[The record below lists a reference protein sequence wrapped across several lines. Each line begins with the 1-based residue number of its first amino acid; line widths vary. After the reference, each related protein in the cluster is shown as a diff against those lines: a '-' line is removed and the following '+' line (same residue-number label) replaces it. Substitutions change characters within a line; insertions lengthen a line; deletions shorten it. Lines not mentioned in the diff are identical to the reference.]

1 MKARVMFLTCILMLA
16 PFVNLAEV
24 AEATSGR
31 ALACSGTVCLNE
43 ALPNPT
49 GYDNAAWP
57 NGEWMEIYNSGN
69 VPVDV
74 LNWKLINKVSKTLDF
89 DSTSIVGFEAGNSS
103 TWTLQPGD
111 YMVIA
116 RNGTPDSD
124 FQMVNT
130 FDYITME
137 DSSGN
142 VIDQAS
148 WNSTSGSGI
157 GSGISLEED
166 TAGPTN
172 DWVSTN
178 SPTPGT
184 VNNAATAPVTS
195 DLVISEVMAN
205 PWPTGDGDSWP
216 GGEWFEIWNSGQ
228 SDIDLT
234 GWSAVDAMG
243 NNIPFNESHLV
254 GSSMS
259 ITPDEYRIVA
269 INSTNSNGVLNNN
282 GESLRLIWPNGTEA
296 QSISWSSTVGGF
308 SLVEQGGNSW
318 SHAAYPTPEMVNPM
332 PWDVIVAGP
341 SLIKITEVLP
351 NSTIDGAPL
360 PDGEWLELH
369 NTGSQDIDLINWE
382 IMDGMGN
389 ITRIDMSNLEANIS
403 QPGTMI
409 SADGRRLVQFTDQT
423 HLWNNYNHLMLMD
436 QFGTIVH
443 KAWWT
448 NDPGLDI
455 SLIEPQDPLLPWVP
469 ASWATPGQPEPGV
482 TTVIGDIEF
491 NEIFANAVGNDTAN
505 WPDGEWVELINNGNQ
520 SIDIANWH
528 FTSGSRN
535 FNINAHQLPLKIDT
549 IIHPGEVSLVAINGS
564 QGFYLKNSNSDTIEL
579 RDSTNQI
586 ISTITY
592 DSPTEGESH
601 WFWNGNWSQAP
612 WITPGLDNPQTSP
625 YTGSHTIEV
634 TEILAHCSDGSI
646 TPSDDW
652 VEVLN
657 NGDEMID
664 LSAWRM
670 LSDDGDLFHMR
681 TDRLWNSS
689 TMIIAPGE
697 RVVFSTPNWFISGLG
712 GSLTIEDPDGVLVD
726 FVSWTITTDCKTMS
740 GLGEALPWPTPGQP
754 EPETTSSVGPEDL
767 LFSRFMFEEKSS
779 TTNDEFFEISNIGD
793 ISASLTGWAIRKTT
807 TGGLSFNSS
816 FTSGSISAGSSVI
829 ISPDASSVKAMGA
842 TIILEA
848 DEVMDNPVW
857 MPNSGATIQLI
868 SPDGTIADTFV
879 YGNGPTSEGGW
890 SGPSIGVPVTT
901 VDRILYL
908 RGDGCG
914 DMLDTDS
921 ANDWEMRWSVAGAS
935 HFCGVNTFS
944 DDTSVIPLIGPD
956 SGLDEVMTM
965 LNEATDSIHLHV
977 YQFHHTNLAMALI
990 DAQNRG
996 VDVTVVIH
1004 QPESWW
1010 DAYTVGQSLGIA
1022 WELESYGIDVLQ
1034 FSSSSSSPY
1043 QYIHSKVA
1051 VVDSQKVWISSGNW
1065 KESSLPSDGDGNRDW
1080 GAIVDST
1087 DLATIVLERMAFD
1100 EDASQLHVE
1109 DATYPAPD
1117 NGTYDPPVLYTP
1129 SSTVAAITG
1138 PINGELLTCPDDC
1151 MQGLSDFIDS
1161 ADSEILLS
1169 LQYFE
1174 MDWYWGWQENPLL
1187 DSLEDAAARGVSIRL
1202 AINQHYVDENP
1213 GIREAVNELNDW
1225 DGDVEAILMSENETV
1240 KKLHNKGVII
1250 DGESVLISSIN
1261 WGDNSILRNREM
1273 GLIIHSQ
1280 EVTAPFE
1287 ASFWEDWNRLDLT
1300 TDTDI
1305 DGIPDFWEV
1314 ANNISRTNQDATLD
1328 PDNDGLTNIGEFSYG
1343 SNPHSNDTDGD
1354 CIEDGNEIL
1363 WAATMPNVSAGD
1375 ALTLSDADG
1384 DGVDDYTVI
1393 GCIPENT
1400 GGSGEGNGDGESD
1413 GESTDLDSDGVDDL
1427 LDDCPGT
1434 EPDTATDTQGC
1445 SSEQNKNLTI
1455 NNSGEQGSSSGMTFM
1470 LVLIT
1475 MGLIVLLGAGTIL
1488 LTRKKNESSDDL
1500 GIISPDISE
1509 VKAWDTPIL
1518 DGTSPVGG
1526 DTDADMSK
1534 FPGWSPEQVQ
1544 NYLDTGWSEEQLAE
1558 WYKQQIDDN
1567 SA

>member
-1 MKARVMFLTCILMLA
+1 
-16 PFVNLAEV
+16 
-24 AEATSGR
+24 
-31 ALACSGTVCLNE
+31 
-43 ALPNPT
+43 
-49 GYDNAAWP
+49 
-57 NGEWMEIYNSGN
+57 
-69 VPVDV
+69 
-74 LNWKLINKVSKTLDF
+74 
-89 DSTSIVGFEAGNSS
+89 
-103 TWTLQPGD
+103 
-111 YMVIA
+111 
-116 RNGTPDSD
+116 
-124 FQMVNT
+124 
-130 FDYITME
+130 
-137 DSSGN
+137 
-142 VIDQAS
+142 
-148 WNSTSGSGI
+148 
-157 GSGISLEED
+157 
-166 TAGPTN
+166 
-172 DWVSTN
+172 
-178 SPTPGT
+178 
-184 VNNAATAPVTS
+184 
-195 DLVISEVMAN
+195 
-205 PWPTGDGDSWP
+205 
-216 GGEWFEIWNSGQ
+216 
-228 SDIDLT
+228 
-234 GWSAVDAMG
+234 
-243 NNIPFNESHLV
+243 
-254 GSSMS
+254 
-259 ITPDEYRIVA
+259 
-269 INSTNSNGVLNNN
+269 
-282 GESLRLIWPNGTEA
+282 
-296 QSISWSSTVGGF
+296 
-308 SLVEQGGNSW
+308 
-318 SHAAYPTPEMVNPM
+318 
-332 PWDVIVAGP
+332 
-341 SLIKITEVLP
+341 
-351 NSTIDGAPL
+351 
-360 PDGEWLELH
+360 
-369 NTGSQDIDLINWE
+369 
-382 IMDGMGN
+382 
-389 ITRIDMSNLEANIS
+389 
-403 QPGTMI
+403 
-409 SADGRRLVQFTDQT
+409 
-423 HLWNNYNHLMLMD
+423 
-436 QFGTIVH
+436 
-443 KAWWT
+443 
-448 NDPGLDI
+448 
-455 SLIEPQDPLLPWVP
+455 
-469 ASWATPGQPEPGV
+469 
-482 TTVIGDIEF
+482 
-491 NEIFANAVGNDTAN
+491 
-505 WPDGEWVELINNGNQ
+505 
-520 SIDIANWH
+520 
-528 FTSGSRN
+528 
-535 FNINAHQLPLKIDT
+535 
-549 IIHPGEVSLVAINGS
+549 
-564 QGFYLKNSNSDTIEL
+564 
-579 RDSTNQI
+579 
-586 ISTITY
+586 
-592 DSPTEGESH
+592 
-601 WFWNGNWSQAP
+601 
-612 WITPGLDNPQTSP
+612 
-625 YTGSHTIEV
+625 
-634 TEILAHCSDGSI
+634 
-646 TPSDDW
+646 
-652 VEVLN
+652 
-657 NGDEMID
+657 
-664 LSAWRM
+664 
-670 LSDDGDLFHMR
+670 
-681 TDRLWNSS
+681 
-689 TMIIAPGE
+689 
-697 RVVFSTPNWFISGLG
+697 
-712 GSLTIEDPDGVLVD
+712 
-726 FVSWTITTDCKTMS
+726 
-740 GLGEALPWPTPGQP
+740 
-754 EPETTSSVGPEDL
+754 
-767 LFSRFMFEEKSS
+767 
-779 TTNDEFFEISNIGD
+779 
-793 ISASLTGWAIRKTT
+793 
-807 TGGLSFNSS
+807 
-816 FTSGSISAGSSVI
+816 
-829 ISPDASSVKAMGA
+829 
-842 TIILEA
+842 
-848 DEVMDNPVW
+848 

>member
-16 PFVNLAEV
+16 PFVSLAEV

-43 ALPNPT
+43 ALPDPNGFDDDT
-49 GYDNAAWP
+49 WP
-57 NGEWMEIYNSGN
+57 NGEWMEIYNSGTS
-69 VPVDV
+69 PVDV
-74 LNWKLINKVSKTLDF
+74 LNWKLVNKASKTLSF
-89 DSTSIVGFEAGNSS
+89 DSNSIVGYQAGNSS
-103 TWTLQPGD
+103 TWTIQPSD
-111 YMVIA
+111 YMIIA
-116 RNGTPDSD
+116 RNGVPNSVFTLTNSYDH
-124 FQMVNT
+124 
-130 FDYITME
+130 ITME

-148 WNSTSGSGI
+148 WNGTSSGV
-157 GSGISLEED
+157 SLEED
-166 TAGPTN
+166 PTGPTN
-172 DWVSTN
+172 DWVATN
-178 SPTPGT
+178 SSTPGA
-184 VNNAATAPVTS
+184 VNNATTTPNIFAS
-195 DLVISEVMAN
+195 DLMISEVMAN
-205 PWPTGDGDSWP
+205 PWPTNDGDLWP

-234 GWSAVDAMG
+234 GWSAVDAIG
-243 NNIPFNESHLV
+243 NDIPFNESHLV
-254 GSSMS
+254 GTSML

-269 INSTNSNGVLNNN
+269 INSTNANGVLNNN
-282 GESLRLIWPNGTEA
+282 GENLHLLWPNGTIA
-296 QSISWSSTVGGF
+296 QSISWSSSVGGF

-341 SLIKITEVLP
+341 SPIQITEVLP
-351 NSTIDGAPL
+351 NSIMDGATL

-369 NTGSQDIDLINWE
+369 NTGPQDIDLVDWE
-382 IMDGMGN
+382 IRDGMGN
-389 ITRIDMSNLEANIS
+389 ITRIDMSNLEGNMS

-409 SADGRRLVQFTDQT
+409 SADGRRLVQFTEQT
-423 HLWNNYNHLMLMD
+423 HLWNDYNHLMLID
-436 QFGTIVH
+436 QSDTIVH

-448 NDPGLDI
+448 TDPGLNV
-455 SLIEPQDPLLPWVP
+455 SLVESQDPLLPWIP
-469 ASWATPGQPEPGV
+469 ASSPTPGQPEPGSTAV
-482 TTVIGDIEF
+482 VGNIGF
-491 NEIFANAVGNDTAN
+491 NEIFANAVGNDTAS

-520 SIDIANWH
+520 SIDIANWY
-528 FTSGSRN
+528 FTSGSKN
-535 FNINAHQLPLKIDT
+535 FNINAHQLPLKTDT

-586 ISTITY
+586 ISTVTY
-592 DSPTEGESH
+592 DSITEGESH

-657 NGDEMID
+657 NGTEMID

-681 TDRLWNSS
+681 TDRLWNTSS
-689 TMIIAPGE
+689 MIAAPGE

-712 GSLTIEDPDGVLVD
+712 GSLTIEDPDGVQVD
-726 FVSWTITTDCKTMS
+726 FVSWSITTDCQTMS

-754 EPETTSSVGPEDL
+754 EPDTTNSAGPEDL

-793 ISASLTGWAIRKTT
+793 ISASLTGWSIRKTT

-842 TIILEA
+842 TMILEA

-857 MPNSGATIQLI
+857 MPNSGATMQLI
-868 SPDGTIADTFV
+868 SPEGTIADTFV
-879 YGNGPTSEGGW
+879 YGNGPTTEGDW

-914 DMLDTDS
+914 DMPDTNS

-935 HFCGVNTFS
+935 HFCSINTFS
-944 DDTSVIPLIGPD
+944 DNTTVTPLIGPNA
-956 SGLDEVMTM
+956 GLDEVITM
-965 LNEATDSIHLHV
+965 INSASDSIHLHV
-977 YQFHHTNLAMALI
+977 YQLHHPNLAMALI
-990 DAQNRG
+990 QASDRG
-996 VDVTVVIH
+996 VDITVVIH
-1004 QPESWW
+1004 EPEEWW
-1010 DAYTVGQSLGIA
+1010 GSYNVGQSLGIA
-1022 WELESYGIDVLQ
+1022 WELENADVDVLQ

-1051 VVDSQKVWISSGNW
+1051 VVDSEQVWISSGNW
-1065 KESSLPSDGDGNRDW
+1065 KESSMPSGGMGNRDW
-1080 GAIVDST
+1080 GVIVDST
-1087 DLATIVLERMAFD
+1087 ELASIVLERMEFD

-1109 DATYPAPD
+1109 DSTYSQPAA
-1117 NGTYDPPVLYTP
+1117 GSYDGPVVYSASPTAL
-1129 SSTVAAITG
+1129 AISG
-1138 PINGELLTCPDDC
+1138 PLTGELLTCPDDC

-1174 MDWYWGWQENPLL
+1174 MDWHWGWQENPLL

-1202 AINQHYVDENP
+1202 AINQHYVYENP

-1225 DGDVEAILMSENETV
+1225 EGDVEAILMSENETV
-1240 KKLHNKGVII
+1240 TKLHNKGVII

-1280 EVTAPFE
+1280 EITAPFE
-1287 ASFWEDWNRLDLT
+1287 TSFWEDWSRLDST

-1314 ANNISRTNQDATLD
+1314 ANNISRTNQDSTLD

-1363 WAATMPNVSAGD
+1363 WAATMVNVSAGD
-1375 ALTLSDADG
+1375 AITMSDADG
-1384 DGVDDYTVI
+1384 DGVDDHTII
-1393 GCIPENT
+1393 GCIPEN
-1400 GGSGEGNGDGESD
+1400 GGGNVNNTDNNSGNT
-1413 GESTDLDSDGVDDL
+1413 TDLDSDNDGVDDL
-1427 LDDCPGT
+1427 LDDCPET
-1434 EPDTATDTQGC
+1434 EPDAATDPQGC
-1445 SSEQNKNLTI
+1445 SSEQNKNLNI
-1455 NNSGEQGSSSGMTFM
+1455 SNSGEQGSSSGMNFM

-1475 MGLIVLLGAGTIL
+1475 LGLIVLLGAGTIL
-1488 LTRKKNESSDDL
+1488 LTRKKDENDGDVGSV
-1500 GIISPDISE
+1500 SPEISE

-1518 DGTSPVGG
+1518 DGTSPAG
-1526 DTDADMSK
+1526 DETGIDMSK
-1534 FPGWSPEQVQ
+1534 FPGWSSEQVQ
-1544 NYLDTGWSEEQLAE
+1544 NYMDTGWSEEQLAE
-1558 WYKQQIDDN
+1558 WYNQQIDDN